1 MRRISDNGGQ
11 AKYIGGGQAKF
22 AREKLVK
29 RSMLHDT
36 TSGAGG
42 GASSAAS
49 GATTSGA
56 GSPEGTG
63 AAPAVSGAATPG
75 SSAPNIGFEHSDAP
89 ASAERGHPCPV
100 KAAQMRS
107 HRTITHNRAASPPVP
122 VHPAPAFRLFE
133 LPVRSLACLRLD
145 VPPR

>member
-1 MRRISDNGGQ
+1 MAAVAQVESYGFMTEWHDPQ
-11 AKYIGGGQAKF
+11 ADILRYYTLTLFVQ
-22 AREKLVK
+22 
-29 RSMLHDT
+29 
-36 TSGAGG
+36 
-42 GASSAAS
+42 
-49 GATTSGA
+49 
-56 GSPEGTG
+56 P
-63 AAPAVSGAATPG
+63 PG